1 MLSGQYCTDHL
12 SAKWLGGNG
21 ACSLPGC
28 GYPLGDLEHLLSG
41 RCAPLRET
49 TILAVTRGLSVLS
62 AFPILLEVIN
72 TVIKDEKIGQWIS
85 ALIDPST
92 LLDVI
97 SIGQNTGVESIWPL
111 FCF

>member
-1 MLSGQYCTDHL
+1 MKGGQKNDNYLANTF
-12 SAKWLGGNG
+12 GG
-21 ACSLPGC
+21 
-28 GYPLGDLEHLLSG
+28 EG
-41 RCAPLRET
+41 RKFNKFQFYTPAA
-49 TILAVTRGLSVLS
+49 TILAGTWGLSVLS
-62 AFPILLEVIN
+62 AFLILLEVIN